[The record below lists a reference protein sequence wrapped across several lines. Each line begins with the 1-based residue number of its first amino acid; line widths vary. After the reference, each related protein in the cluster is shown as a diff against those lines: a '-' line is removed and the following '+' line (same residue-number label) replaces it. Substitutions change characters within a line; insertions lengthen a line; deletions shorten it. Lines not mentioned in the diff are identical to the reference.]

1 MASGFDT
8 GFEGYEELADSEVEP
23 GPAQDESPPVSS
35 QPHDWTIGSLREK
48 YEAGKIDLQPH
59 YQREYVWAL
68 RPELPSR
75 LVESLLLG
83 IPIPPIYFGRVA
95 GGTLEVIDGQ
105 QRLTTLLRFVGNEFA
120 LQRVQRLSSLNGKY
134 FKD

>member
-59 YQREYVWAL
+59 YQRECPKSKASAMAL
-68 RPELPSR
+68 AKEVTTSNESAMAAPVR
-75 LVESLLLG
+75 LRAK
-83 IPIPPIYFGRVA
+83 PIAI
-95 GGTLEVIDGQ
+95 
-105 QRLTTLLRFVGNEFA
+105 
-120 LQRVQRLSSLNGKY
+120 SSSFMRWTRN
-134 FKD
+134 